1 VWFVAEYRELAMMP
15 DSPETKCAPSGHRVI
30 KQLAAQGTCPGCA
43 AARRSESR
51 AANRYR
57 LAIIPAVTEMDRV
70 IHNRVPG
77 LCFVRMRWN
86 N

>member
-1 VWFVAEYRELAMMP
+1 MS
-15 DSPETKCAPSGHRVI
+15 DSMETKCAPRGHRVI
-30 KQLAAQGTCPGCA
+30 KQLAAQGTCPERA
-43 AARRSESR
+43 AARRSESQ
-51 AANRYR
+51 AADRYR
-57 LAIIPAVTEMDRV
+57 LAIIPVVTEMDRV

>member
-1 VWFVAEYRELAMMP
+1 MDTMP
-15 DSPETKCAPSGHRVI
+15 DSLGRNCAPPRHVVMKHHPHHGACLKPPS
-30 KQLAAQGTCPGCA
+30 
-43 AARRSESR
+43 ARRSESR
-51 AANRYR
+51 VEDRHR
-57 LAIIPAVTEMDRV
+57 LAIPRADAEVNRV

>member
-1 VWFVAEYRELAMMP
+1 LDILP
-15 DSPETKCAPSGHRVI
+15 DSSETKCVPTGHAVI
-30 KQLAAQGTCPGCA
+30 KQLAPQGTCPKHA
-43 AARRSESR
+43 RARRSESR
-51 AANRYR
+51 TADRYR
-57 LAIIPAVTEMDRV
+57 LAIFPVVTEMDRV